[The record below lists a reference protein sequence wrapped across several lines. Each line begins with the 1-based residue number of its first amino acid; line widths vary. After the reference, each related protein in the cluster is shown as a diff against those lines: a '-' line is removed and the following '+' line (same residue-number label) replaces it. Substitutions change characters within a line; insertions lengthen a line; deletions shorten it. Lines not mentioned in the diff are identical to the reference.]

1 MYSYVHVASCSFPV
15 AATHHQPIIE
25 SESRKETNLRR
36 SASTLSLKHD
46 TAAGEDKATILSQMF
61 WIAVAL
67 LQSDFEYEFLLAV
80 NLLTKVPN
88 ISTKPSKHAIDL

>member
-1 MYSYVHVASCSFPV
+1 MV
-15 AATHHQPIIE
+15 AAHHHQPIAE

-46 TAAGEDKATILSQMF
+46 SGAGEDKATILSQMF

-80 NLLTKVPN
+80 NLLAKVKLPAK
-88 ISTKPSKHAIDL
+88 T